1 MSCQPENT
9 RSPKTTRD
17 AEISGEKP
25 AAKIPVDS
33 PTLNSANV
41 ASGGEARQQPGGGT
55 LTPEI
60 LVRGLNF
67 AYATASNGDVFE
79 TAAQRRARRAGKVSE
94 TSTIP
99 ALVDISLECPPG
111 SLTLLCGASGCGKST
126 LLRALNGL
134 VPFFHRGTLRGEV
147 TVGGLSVPD
156 APLALLGDT
165 SATVFQNP
173 RTQFFTADVTSE
185 LAFRG
190 ENAGEPPAQ
199 IWQDI
204 LGACKQLDTAKFL
217 GRALGAL
224 SGGELQKIACTA
236 ALASGKRIL
245 FFDEPT
251 SNLSPGSISEFAKIL
266 ANLKSQGYTMVV
278 AEHRLYFLNGLA
290 DRVVVLDHGKIAAD
304 YDGQEFFALSERAR
318 QNLGLRTLTEPGA
331 DSSSV
336 QLVPDFLLPAPAMKT
351 VPRVHE
357 PKPSDND
364 TSPKTD
370 TNPDTNHDNAT
381 NPNTNPATAP
391 AKLTTILP
399 GSRLKNSAPTAYKA
413 AYKTPPDNPDIQET
427 LPSPDVNDPS
437 SRGLRLENL
446 RFSYGNHQ
454 ILDIPDFTFPA
465 GKVNV
470 LVGQN
475 GVGKT
480 TLSRVICG
488 LAKASGQISLN
499 GKPLSRRERQRLA
512 YIVMQDVHRQLF
524 ADSVLAEVTLGQ
536 KPYRQA
542 PQIPTKSTGSTKPT
556 WSNPFHLEHRLFPA
570 GGTKTRNAPNG
581 NTTRLS
587 GTKENPPV
595 SKTDV
600 CPTQATNSQPEEN
613 PANNSASAPQ
623 KPKPGSKNSRMA
635 PSPERVREILHDLD
649 LWDLRER
656 HPLSLSG
663 GQKQRLVIAS
673 ALAWRKQVY
682 IFDEPTSGV
691 DYRHLLQI
699 AGQLRTLA
707 DTGAVVIVVTHDFEL
722 LEHAADT
729 VIRLAPHEPD
739 TKSAAAPPDLKIIT

>member
-17 AEISGEKP
+17 AEISGKKP

-33 PTLNSANV
+33 PTLNSANAV
-41 ASGGEARQQPGGGT
+41 SGGEARQQPGGGT

-79 TAAQRRARRAGKVSE
+79 TTAQRRARRAGKVPE
-94 TSTIP
+94 ASTIP

-336 QLVPDFLLPAPAMKT
+336 QLVPDFLPPAPAMKT
-351 VPRVHE
+351 VPHVHE
-357 PKPSDND
+357 PKLSDND

-391 AKLTTILP
+391 AELATILP

-413 AYKTPPDNPDIQET
+413 PPDNPDIQEP

-465 GKVNV
+465 GRISV

-542 PQIPTKSTGSTKPT
+542 HQMPTKPT
-556 WSNPFHLEHRLFPA
+556 GSNPFHLEHWLFPA

-600 CPTQATNSQPEEN
+600 CPTQATNSRPEEN

>member
-17 AEISGEKP
+17 AEISGKKP

-33 PTLNSANV
+33 PTLNSANA

-79 TAAQRRARRAGKVSE
+79 TTAQRRARRAGKVSE

-134 VPFFHRGTLRGEV
+134 VPFFHCGTLRGKV

-465 GKVNV
+465 GRISV

-536 KPYRQA
+536 KPYR
-542 PQIPTKSTGSTKPT
+542 PG
-556 WSNPFHLEHRLFPA
+556 HGEPA
-570 GGTKTRNAPNG
+570 SA
-581 NTTRLS
+581 
-587 GTKENPPV
+587 
-595 SKTDV
+595 
-600 CPTQATNSQPEEN
+600 QAT
-613 PANNSASAPQ
+613 
-623 KPKPGSKNSRMA
+623 RMT
-635 PSPERVREILHDLD
+635 PPPERVQEILADLD

-699 AGQLRTLA
+699 ADQLRTLA

-739 TKSAAAPPDLKIIT
+739 AKSAAAPPDLKIIT

>member
-1 MSCQPENT
+1 
-9 RSPKTTRD
+9 
-17 AEISGEKP
+17 
-25 AAKIPVDS
+25 
-33 PTLNSANV
+33 
-41 ASGGEARQQPGGGT
+41 
-55 LTPEI
+55 
-60 LVRGLNF
+60 
-67 AYATASNGDVFE
+67 
-79 TAAQRRARRAGKVSE
+79 
-94 TSTIP
+94 
-99 ALVDISLECPPG
+99 
-111 SLTLLCGASGCGKST
+111 
-126 LLRALNGL
+126 
-134 VPFFHRGTLRGEV
+134 
-147 TVGGLSVPD
+147 
-156 APLALLGDT
+156 
-165 SATVFQNP
+165 
-173 RTQFFTADVTSE
+173 
-185 LAFRG
+185 
-190 ENAGEPPAQ
+190 
-199 IWQDI
+199 
-204 LGACKQLDTAKFL
+204 
-217 GRALGAL
+217 
-224 SGGELQKIACTA
+224 
-236 ALASGKRIL
+236 
-245 FFDEPT
+245 
-251 SNLSPGSISEFAKIL
+251 
-266 ANLKSQGYTMVV
+266 
-278 AEHRLYFLNGLA
+278 
-290 DRVVVLDHGKIAAD
+290 
-304 YDGQEFFALSERAR
+304 
-318 QNLGLRTLTEPGA
+318 
-331 DSSSV
+331 
-336 QLVPDFLLPAPAMKT
+336 MKT

-427 LPSPDVNDPS
+427 LPSPDVNDLS

-536 KPYRQA
+536 KPYR
-542 PQIPTKSTGSTKPT
+542 PG
-556 WSNPFHLEHRLFPA
+556 HGEPA
-570 GGTKTRNAPNG
+570 SA
-581 NTTRLS
+581 
-587 GTKENPPV
+587 
-595 SKTDV
+595 
-600 CPTQATNSQPEEN
+600 QAT
-613 PANNSASAPQ
+613 
-623 KPKPGSKNSRMA
+623 RMT
-635 PSPERVREILHDLD
+635 PPPERVQEILADLD

-739 TKSAAAPPDLKIIT
+739 TKSAAAPPDLKITT

>member
-1 MSCQPENT
+1 
-9 RSPKTTRD
+9 
-17 AEISGEKP
+17 
-25 AAKIPVDS
+25 
-33 PTLNSANV
+33 
-41 ASGGEARQQPGGGT
+41 
-55 LTPEI
+55 
-60 LVRGLNF
+60 
-67 AYATASNGDVFE
+67 
-79 TAAQRRARRAGKVSE
+79 
-94 TSTIP
+94 
-99 ALVDISLECPPG
+99 
-111 SLTLLCGASGCGKST
+111 
-126 LLRALNGL
+126 
-134 VPFFHRGTLRGEV
+134 
-147 TVGGLSVPD
+147 
-156 APLALLGDT
+156 
-165 SATVFQNP
+165 
-173 RTQFFTADVTSE
+173 
-185 LAFRG
+185 
-190 ENAGEPPAQ
+190 
-199 IWQDI
+199 
-204 LGACKQLDTAKFL
+204 
-217 GRALGAL
+217 
-224 SGGELQKIACTA
+224 
-236 ALASGKRIL
+236 
-245 FFDEPT
+245 
-251 SNLSPGSISEFAKIL
+251 
-266 ANLKSQGYTMVV
+266 MVV

-290 DRVVVLDHGKIAAD
+290 DRVVVLDHSKIAAD

-331 DSSSV
+331 DASSV
-336 QLVPDFLLPAPAMKT
+336 QLVPDFLPPAPAMKT
-351 VPRVHE
+351 APRVHE

-364 TSPKTD
+364 TNPKTD

-399 GSRLKNSAPTAYKA
+399 GSRLKNSAPTAYK
-413 AYKTPPDNPDIQET
+413 TPPDNPDIQEP
-427 LPSPDVNDPS
+427 LPSPDVNGPS

-499 GKPLSRRERQRLA
+499 GKPLSRRERQRVA

-536 KPYRQA
+536 KPYR
-542 PQIPTKSTGSTKPT
+542 PG
-556 WSNPFHLEHRLFPA
+556 HGEPA
-570 GGTKTRNAPNG
+570 SA
-581 NTTRLS
+581 
-587 GTKENPPV
+587 
-595 SKTDV
+595 
-600 CPTQATNSQPEEN
+600 QAT
-613 PANNSASAPQ
+613 
-623 KPKPGSKNSRMA
+623 RMT
-635 PSPERVREILHDLD
+635 PPPERVQEILADLD

-739 TKSAAAPPDLKIIT
+739 AKSAVAPPDLKIIT

>member
-1 MSCQPENT
+1 
-9 RSPKTTRD
+9 
-17 AEISGEKP
+17 
-25 AAKIPVDS
+25 
-33 PTLNSANV
+33 
-41 ASGGEARQQPGGGT
+41 
-55 LTPEI
+55 
-60 LVRGLNF
+60 
-67 AYATASNGDVFE
+67 
-79 TAAQRRARRAGKVSE
+79 
-94 TSTIP
+94 
-99 ALVDISLECPPG
+99 
-111 SLTLLCGASGCGKST
+111 
-126 LLRALNGL
+126 
-134 VPFFHRGTLRGEV
+134 
-147 TVGGLSVPD
+147 
-156 APLALLGDT
+156 
-165 SATVFQNP
+165 
-173 RTQFFTADVTSE
+173 
-185 LAFRG
+185 
-190 ENAGEPPAQ
+190 
-199 IWQDI
+199 
-204 LGACKQLDTAKFL
+204 
-217 GRALGAL
+217 
-224 SGGELQKIACTA
+224 
-236 ALASGKRIL
+236 
-245 FFDEPT
+245 
-251 SNLSPGSISEFAKIL
+251 
-266 ANLKSQGYTMVV
+266 
-278 AEHRLYFLNGLA
+278 
-290 DRVVVLDHGKIAAD
+290 
-304 YDGQEFFALSERAR
+304 
-318 QNLGLRTLTEPGA
+318 
-331 DSSSV
+331 
-336 QLVPDFLLPAPAMKT
+336 MKT
-351 VPRVHE
+351 VPHVHE
-357 PKPSDND
+357 PKLSDND

-391 AKLTTILP
+391 AELATILP

-413 AYKTPPDNPDIQET
+413 PPDNPDIQEP

-465 GKVNV
+465 GRISV

-542 PQIPTKSTGSTKPT
+542 HQMPTKPT
-556 WSNPFHLEHRLFPA
+556 GSNPFHLEHWLFPA

-600 CPTQATNSQPEEN
+600 CPTQATNSRPEEN

>member
-17 AEISGEKP
+17 AEISGKKP

-33 PTLNSANV
+33 PTLNSANA

-67 AYATASNGDVFE
+67 AYATANNGDVFE
-79 TAAQRRARRAGKVSE
+79 TTAQRRARRAGEIPE

-331 DSSSV
+331 DSFSV
-336 QLVPDFLLPAPAMKT
+336 QLVPDFLPPAPAMKT
-351 VPRVHE
+351 VPHVHE
-357 PKPSDND
+357 PKLSDND
-364 TSPKTD
+364 TNPSPGTS
-370 TNPDTNHDNAT
+370 PGTNHDNAT

-427 LPSPDVNDPS
+427 LPSPDVNDLS

-536 KPYRQA
+536 KPYR
-542 PQIPTKSTGSTKPT
+542 PG
-556 WSNPFHLEHRLFPA
+556 HGEPA
-570 GGTKTRNAPNG
+570 SA
-581 NTTRLS
+581 
-587 GTKENPPV
+587 
-595 SKTDV
+595 
-600 CPTQATNSQPEEN
+600 QAT
-613 PANNSASAPQ
+613 
-623 KPKPGSKNSRMA
+623 RMT
-635 PSPERVREILHDLD
+635 PPPERVQEILADLD

-739 TKSAAAPPDLKIIT
+739 AKSAAAPPDLKIIT

>member
-1 MSCQPENT
+1 
-9 RSPKTTRD
+9 
-17 AEISGEKP
+17 
-25 AAKIPVDS
+25 
-33 PTLNSANV
+33 
-41 ASGGEARQQPGGGT
+41 
-55 LTPEI
+55 
-60 LVRGLNF
+60 
-67 AYATASNGDVFE
+67 
-79 TAAQRRARRAGKVSE
+79 
-94 TSTIP
+94 
-99 ALVDISLECPPG
+99 
-111 SLTLLCGASGCGKST
+111 
-126 LLRALNGL
+126 
-134 VPFFHRGTLRGEV
+134 
-147 TVGGLSVPD
+147 
-156 APLALLGDT
+156 
-165 SATVFQNP
+165 
-173 RTQFFTADVTSE
+173 
-185 LAFRG
+185 
-190 ENAGEPPAQ
+190 
-199 IWQDI
+199 
-204 LGACKQLDTAKFL
+204 
-217 GRALGAL
+217 
-224 SGGELQKIACTA
+224 
-236 ALASGKRIL
+236 
-245 FFDEPT
+245 
-251 SNLSPGSISEFAKIL
+251 
-266 ANLKSQGYTMVV
+266 MVV

-336 QLVPDFLLPAPAMKT
+336 QLVPDFLPPAPAMKT
-351 VPRVHE
+351 APRVHE

-370 TNPDTNHDNAT
+370 TNPGTNHDNAT

-427 LPSPDVNDPS
+427 LPSPDVNGPS

-542 PQIPTKSTGSTKPT
+542 PQIPTKPTKPT
-556 WSNPFHLEHRLFPA
+556 GSNPFHLEHWLFPA
-570 GGTKTRNAPNG
+570 GGTKTRNTPNG

-587 GTKENPPV
+587 GTEENLPV

-613 PANNSASAPQ
+613 PANNSASTPQ

-739 TKSAAAPPDLKIIT
+739 AKSAAAPPDLKIIT